1 MTEFHLENPNN
12 GQSEEA
18 FSRIDN
24 DGIQDVLT
32 RTTKAFASW
41 RETDIDTRA
50 AVLEKTADIYE
61 KKTDE
66 LADHIGR
73 EMGKPTDQAKA
84 ELQIV
89 VDIYRYY
96 AQHAHELLAD
106 KELYSDDAQRTF
118 VAKEPLGPLVG
129 VMPWN
134 FPYYQVARFAAP
146 NLLLG
151 NTIVLKHASICPLS
165 SQACQDIFAEAGL
178 PDDVF
183 INVYA
188 SGKQVAEFLEDKR
201 IKGVSL
207 TGSEVAG
214 ASVAETAGK
223 HLKKSLLELG
233 GNDPFIVLDD
243 SNLEWVLDQY
253 VAIRMTNTGQVCN
266 APKRLIVMEDIYDR
280 VLDYLTE
287 KIGNLKPG
295 AYNEPDAD
303 FGPLSSVGARDEVVE
318 TITAAEQN
326 GDARIVV
333 GGDKLDREGAY
344 MNAALLTDVNRD
356 ADIAKGEVFGP
367 VALLFKVKDV
377 EEAVELANDVDY
389 GLGGSVWGSDVETA
403 EKVARRLECGMSLV
417 NEASTIKPDLP
428 FGGIGRSGYG
438 RELNEWG
445 VEEFVNQKLYRFSTQ
460 DYKLSQE
467 K

>member
-61 KKTDE
+61 QKTDE

-188 SGKQVAEFLEDKR
+188 SGKQVAKFLEDKR

-266 APKRLIVMEDIYDR
+266 APKRLIVMEDVYDR

-344 MNAALLTDVNRD
+344 MTPRCSPTSTATPTSPRARSSARLPCCSRSRTSRRPSSWPMTSTTAWAAPSGAPTWRPPRRSLAASSAACRWSTRPPPLSRICLSAASAAL
-356 ADIAKGEVFGP
+356 A
-367 VALLFKVKDV
+367 
-377 EEAVELANDVDY
+377 
-389 GLGGSVWGSDVETA
+389 TA
-403 EKVARRLECGMSLV
+403 
-417 NEASTIKPDLP
+417 ASSTS
-428 FGGIGRSGYG
+428 GAWRS
-438 RELNEWG
+438 
-445 VEEFVNQKLYRFSTQ
+445 S
-460 DYKLSQE
+460 
-467 K
+467 

>member
-18 FSRIDN
+18 FTRIDSE
-24 DGIQDVLT
+24 GIQDVLE
-32 RTTKAFASW
+32 RTTEAFKKW
-41 RETDIDTRA
+41 RETSINERV
-50 AVLEKTADIYE
+50 AVLEKTAALYE
-61 KKTDE
+61 KKVDE
-66 LADHIGR
+66 LADHVGR

-89 VDIYRYY
+89 IGIYRYY
-96 AQHAHELLAD
+96 AVHAHELLAD
-106 KELYSDDAQRTF
+106 KEMYSDDAQRTF

-165 SQACQDIFAEAGL
+165 SQTCQDIFEEAGL
-178 PDDVF
+178 PKDTF

-188 SGKQVAEFLEDKR
+188 AGDQVSEFLEDKR

-214 ASVAETAGK
+214 SAVAETAGK

-233 GNDPFIVLDD
+233 GNDPFIILDD

-253 VAIRMTNTGQVCN
+253 VAIRMTNSGQVCN
-266 APKRLIVMEDIYDR
+266 APKRLIVQEDFYDR
-280 VLDYLTE
+280 VLDYLTK
-287 KIGNLKPG
+287 KIGELKTG
-295 AYNEPDAD
+295 AYNEEGVD
-303 FGPLSSVGARDEVVE
+303 FGPLSSIDARDKAVE
-318 TITAAEQN
+318 TIKEAEKN

-333 GGDKLDREGAY
+333 GGEKLDREGAF
-344 MNAALLTDVNRD
+344 MSAALLTDVDRD
-356 ADIAKGEVFGP
+356 ADVAKSEIFGP
-367 VALLFKVKDV
+367 VALLFKVKDA

-389 GLGGSVWGSDVETA
+389 GLGGSVWGSDVEAA

-445 VEEFVNQKLYRFSTQ
+445 VEEFVNQKLYRVSTQ
-460 DYKLSQE
+460 EYKLSQQ
-467 K
+467 

>member
-18 FSRIDN
+18 FTRIDSE
-24 DGIQDVLT
+24 GIQDVLE
-32 RTTKAFASW
+32 RTTEAFKKW
-41 RETDIDTRA
+41 RETSINERV
-50 AVLEKTADIYE
+50 AVLEKTAALYE
-61 KKTDE
+61 KKVDE
-66 LADHIGR
+66 LADHVGR

-89 VDIYRYY
+89 IGIYRYY
-96 AQHAHELLAD
+96 AVHAHELLAD
-106 KELYSDDAQRTF
+106 KEMYSDDAQRTF

-165 SQACQDIFAEAGL
+165 SQTCQDIFEEAGL
-178 PDDVF
+178 PKDTF
-183 INVYA
+183 INVYTA
-188 SGKQVAEFLEDKR
+188 GDQVSEFLEDKR

-214 ASVAETAGK
+214 SAVAETAGK

-233 GNDPFIVLDD
+233 GNDPFIILDD

-253 VAIRMTNTGQVCN
+253 VAIRMTNSGQVCN
-266 APKRLIVMEDIYDR
+266 APKRLIVQEDFYDR
-280 VLDYLTE
+280 VLDYLTK
-287 KIGNLKPG
+287 KIGELKTG
-295 AYNEPDAD
+295 AYNEEGVD
-303 FGPLSSVGARDEVVE
+303 FGPLSSIDARDKAVE
-318 TITAAEQN
+318 TIKEAEKN

-333 GGDKLDREGAY
+333 GGEKLDREGAF
-344 MNAALLTDVNRD
+344 MSAALLTDVDRD
-356 ADIAKGEVFGP
+356 ADVAKSEIFGP
-367 VALLFKVKDV
+367 VALLFKVKDA

-389 GLGGSVWGSDVETA
+389 GLGGSVWGSDVEAA

-445 VEEFVNQKLYRFSTQ
+445 VEEFVNQKLYRVSTQ
-460 DYKLSQE
+460 EYKLSQQ
-467 K
+467 